1 MALIKARSKKESKKE
16 IILAD
21 NIWADID
28 AYCKYAGIGGTIGAK
43 RSVFIEEA
51 AKLVFS
57 QDEGFEEFKRQAK
70 TQKKVKKDTPS
81 APADI
86 KDEQQK
92 EEEIKKEKTPTTN
105 SNRK

>member
-70 TQKKVKKDTPS
+70 TQKKVKKEQTPS

-92 EEEIKKEKTPTTN
+92 EEKVKEKN
-105 SNRK
+105 EK

>member
-16 IILAD
+16 IVLAD

-51 AKLVFS
+51 AKLVFE
-57 QDEGFEEFKRQAK
+57 QDADFQEFKRNHK
-70 TQKKVKKDTPS
+70 EVKRVKKDTPS

-92 EEEIKKEKTPTTN
+92 EEKVKEKDE
-105 SNRK
+105 K

>member
-16 IILAD
+16 IVLAD
-21 NIWADID
+21 SIWADID

-51 AKLVFS
+51 AKLVFE
-57 QDEGFEEFKRQAK
+57 QDADFQEFKRNHK
-70 TQKKVKKDTPS
+70 EVKRVKKDTPS

-92 EEEIKKEKTPTTN
+92 EEKIKEKDE
-105 SNRK
+105 K

>member
-16 IILAD
+16 IVLAD
-21 NIWADID
+21 SIWADID

-51 AKLVFS
+51 AKLVFE
-57 QDEGFEEFKRQAK
+57 QDADFQEFKRNHK
-70 TQKKVKKDTPS
+70 EVKRVKKDTPS

-92 EEEIKKEKTPTTN
+92 EEKVKEKDE
-105 SNRK
+105 K

>member
-16 IILAD
+16 IVLAD

-51 AKLVFS
+51 AKLVFE
-57 QDEGFEEFKRQAK
+57 QDADFQSFKEQEKAK
-70 TQKKVKKDTPS
+70 KKVKKEQTPKVS
-81 APADI
+81 ADNN
-86 KDEQQK
+86 EQQK
-92 EEEIKKEKTPTTN
+92 KEEIKKEKTQTTN
-105 SNRK
+105 DNRK

>member
-16 IILAD
+16 IVLAD

-51 AKLVFS
+51 AKLVFE
-57 QDEGFEEFKRQAK
+57 QDADFQEFKRNHK
-70 TQKKVKKDTPS
+70 EVKRVKKDTPS

-92 EEEIKKEKTPTTN
+92 EEKIKEKDE
-105 SNRK
+105 K